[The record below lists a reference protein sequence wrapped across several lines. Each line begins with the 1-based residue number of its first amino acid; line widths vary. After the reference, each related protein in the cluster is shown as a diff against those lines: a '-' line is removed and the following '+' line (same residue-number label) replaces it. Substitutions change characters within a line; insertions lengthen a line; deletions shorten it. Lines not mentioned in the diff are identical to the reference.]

1 MEKIAKFVV
10 KSTENINWM
19 EKKAI
24 QFYSH
29 LFGQSDVL
37 GEKYVEENLSVQKL
51 IKLQNDFSIEILAVY
66 DDETPLSFMKMNS
79 SRLSNQNLDANK
91 ALGLGNIIYFNTEE
105 LIPLLERAEAIAVQ
119 RKHDLI
125 WIKLFET
132 DTILLNALESK
143 GYLNFDFEVNNN
155 ENLYPKEIYLK
166 KAIH

>member
-10 KSTENINWM
+10 KSTENIIWM

-24 QFYSH
+24 HFYSH
-29 LFGQSDVL
+29 LFGQSNIL
-37 GEKYVEENLSVQKL
+37 GEKYVNENLSVQKL
-51 IKLQNDFSIEILAVY
+51 IKLQNDFSVEILAVY
-66 DDETPLSFMKMNS
+66 DDETPLSFMKLNS
-79 SRLSNQNLDANK
+79 SRLSNQNLGVNK
-91 ALGLGNIIYFNTEE
+91 ALRLENIIYFNIEE

-132 DTILLNALESK
+132 DTILLNELESMEYVK
-143 GYLNFDFEVNNN
+143 FDFEANDN
-155 ENLYPKEIYLK
+155 ENLYSKEIYLK

>member
-10 KSTENINWM
+10 KSTENIIWM

-24 QFYSH
+24 QFYSD
-29 LFGQSDVL
+29 LFGQSNIL

-51 IKLQNDFSIEILAVY
+51 IKLQNDFSLEILAVY
-66 DDETPLSFMKMNS
+66 DDETPLSFMKLNS
-79 SRLSNQNLDANK
+79 SRLSNQNLGANK
-91 ALGLGNIIYFNTEE
+91 ALGLGNIIYFNAEE

-132 DTILLNALESK
+132 DTILLNILQCKEYVK
-143 GYLNFDFEVNNN
+143 FDFEVNTN
-155 ENLYPKEIYLK
+155 EDIYPKEIYLK